1 MNDQQIENL
10 EFKVFGLNIETFSVF
25 YGSFLI
31 FWGLLV
37 SFISGSNSL
46 TSFIPSFIG
55 LPILIF
61 SNLSIKFTS
70 KKKIFM
76 HIVVL
81 FGLIAFLGGLDFFR
95 SIISQTVFSQLNSNH
110 RVPKFIRMVWHQ
122 LRWKIP
128 PCLRAYPRT
137 QTRGGRRYPRAR

>member
-61 SNLSIKFTS
+61 SNLCIKFIT
-70 KKKIFM
+70 KKKLFM
-76 HIVVL
+76 HIVVF

-95 SIISQTVFSQLNSNH
+95 S
-110 RVPKFIRMVWHQ
+110 FIGGTLFQNFWADVSKLMMLVTGSYFTYQCIKSFIHARKN
-122 LRWKIP
+122 KI
-128 PCLRAYPRT
+128 
-137 QTRGGRRYPRAR
+137 

>member
-61 SNLSIKFTS
+61 SNLSIKFTN
-70 KKKIFM
+70 KKKLFM
-76 HIVVL
+76 HIVVF
-81 FGLIAFLGGLDFFR
+81 FGLIAFLGGLDFLR
-95 SIISQTVFSQLNSNH
+95 SILSGKLFQNFWADISKLILLTTGGYFVYQCIRSFIFARKSNN
-110 RVPKFIRMVWHQ
+110 
-122 LRWKIP
+122 
-128 PCLRAYPRT
+128 
-137 QTRGGRRYPRAR
+137 

>member
-95 SIISQTVFSQLNSNH
+95 SILSGTVFQNIWADISKLILLTTGGYFVYQCIRSFIFARKNNNQLN
-110 RVPKFIRMVWHQ
+110 
-122 LRWKIP
+122 
-128 PCLRAYPRT
+128 
-137 QTRGGRRYPRAR
+137 

>member
-37 SFISGSNSL
+37 SFISGSSSL

-95 SIISQTVFSQLNSNH
+95 SILNGTVFQNIWADISKLILLTTGGYFVYQCIRSFIFARKNNNQLN
-110 RVPKFIRMVWHQ
+110 
-122 LRWKIP
+122 
-128 PCLRAYPRT
+128 
-137 QTRGGRRYPRAR
+137 

>member
-95 SIISQTVFSQLNSNH
+95 SILNGTVFHNIWADISKLILLTTGGYFVYQCIKSFIFARKNNNQLN
-110 RVPKFIRMVWHQ
+110 
-122 LRWKIP
+122 
-128 PCLRAYPRT
+128 
-137 QTRGGRRYPRAR
+137 

>member
-1 MNDQQIENL
+1 MNNQQIENL

-25 YGSFLI
+25 YGFFLI

-70 KKKIFM
+70 KKKFFM

-95 SIISQTVFSQLNSNH
+95 SILNGTVFQNIWADISKFILLTTGGYFVYQCIRSFIFARKNNNQLN
-110 RVPKFIRMVWHQ
+110 
-122 LRWKIP
+122 
-128 PCLRAYPRT
+128 
-137 QTRGGRRYPRAR
+137 

>member
-81 FGLIAFLGGLDFFR
+81 LGLMIFIGGLDFIRTIITGNVFTNFWADISKLMMLVTGLFFTIQCIR
-95 SIISQTVFSQLNSNH
+95 S
-110 RVPKFIRMVWHQ
+110 FIHAR
-122 LRWKIP
+122 
-128 PCLRAYPRT
+128 RAGKT
-137 QTRGGRRYPRAR
+137 ES

>member
-1 MNDQQIENL
+1 MNQEINSL
-10 EFKVFGLNIETFSVF
+10 EYKIFGLTIEHLSIF

-31 FWGLLV
+31 LWGIVV
-37 SFISGSNSL
+37 SFVSGSNSL
-46 TSFIPSFIG
+46 TSFIPSLIG

-61 SNLSIKFTS
+61 SNLSIKFVS

-95 SIISQTVFSQLNSNH
+95 SIFSGNTFQNVWADTSRLILLITGAF
-110 RVPKFIRMVWHQ
+110 FIYHCIKSFIHSRKK
-122 LRWKIP
+122 LD
-128 PCLRAYPRT
+128 
-137 QTRGGRRYPRAR
+137 

>member
-1 MNDQQIENL
+1 MNDQLNNNS
-10 EFKVFGLNIETFSVF
+10 EFKIFGATIETFSVF

-31 FWGLLV
+31 FWGVIV

-61 SNLSIKFTS
+61 SSLSIKFTN
-70 KKKIFM
+70 KKKFFM

-95 SIISQTVFSQLNSNH
+95 SILNGTVFQNIWADISKLILLTTGGYFVYQCIRSFIFARKNNNQLN
-110 RVPKFIRMVWHQ
+110 
-122 LRWKIP
+122 
-128 PCLRAYPRT
+128 
-137 QTRGGRRYPRAR
+137 

>member
-1 MNDQQIENL
+1 MNDQQIENV
-10 EFKVFGLNIETFSVF
+10 EFKVFGLNIENFSVF

-31 FWGLLV
+31 FWGIFV
-37 SFISGSNSL
+37 SFVSGSNSL

-61 SNLSIKFTS
+61 SNLSIKFVS

-81 FGLIAFLGGLDFFR
+81 FGLVAFLGGLDFFR
-95 SIISQTVFSQLNSNH
+95 SFLGGILFQNFWADISKLILLTTGGYFVYQCIRSFVF
-110 RVPKFIRMVWHQ
+110 
-122 LRWKIP
+122 
-128 PCLRAYPRT
+128 
-137 QTRGGRRYPRAR
+137 ARKNNY

>member
-95 SIISQTVFSQLNSNH
+95 SILNGTVFQNIWADISKLILLTTGGYFVYQCIRSFIFARKNNTQLN
-110 RVPKFIRMVWHQ
+110 
-122 LRWKIP
+122 
-128 PCLRAYPRT
+128 
-137 QTRGGRRYPRAR
+137 

>member
-1 MNDQQIENL
+1 MNEQQIENL
-10 EFKVFGLNIETFSVF
+10 EFKVFGLKIETFSVF

-31 FWGLLV
+31 LWGLLV

-81 FGLIAFLGGLDFFR
+81 FGLVAFLGGLDFFR
-95 SIISQTVFSQLNSNH
+95 SILSGTVFQNIWADISKLILLTTGGYFVYQCIRS
-110 RVPKFIRMVWHQ
+110 FIF
-122 LRWKIP
+122 
-128 PCLRAYPRT
+128 
-137 QTRGGRRYPRAR
+137 ARKNNN

>member
-25 YGSFLI
+25 FGSFLI

-95 SIISQTVFSQLNSNH
+95 SILSGTVFQNIWADISKLILLTTGGYFVYQCIRSFIFARKSNNQLS
-110 RVPKFIRMVWHQ
+110 
-122 LRWKIP
+122 
-128 PCLRAYPRT
+128 
-137 QTRGGRRYPRAR
+137 

>member
-1 MNDQQIENL
+1 MSNQEYKNL
-10 EFKVFGLNIETFSVF
+10 EFKIFGLTIETFSVF

-31 FWGLLV
+31 IWGVIV

-46 TSFIPSFIG
+46 TSFIPSLIG

-61 SNLSIKFTS
+61 SNLSIKFKN

-76 HIVVL
+76 HIVVI

-95 SIISQTVFSQLNSNH
+95 SIFSGSVFQNVWADISKLILLTTGGYFVYQCVRSFIFAKKHSNLD
-110 RVPKFIRMVWHQ
+110 I
-122 LRWKIP
+122 
-128 PCLRAYPRT
+128 
-137 QTRGGRRYPRAR
+137 

>member
-95 SIISQTVFSQLNSNH
+95 SILNGTVFQNIWADISKLILLTTGGYFVYQCIRSFIFSRKNNNQLN
-110 RVPKFIRMVWHQ
+110 
-122 LRWKIP
+122 
-128 PCLRAYPRT
+128 
-137 QTRGGRRYPRAR
+137 

>member
-1 MNDQQIENL
+1 MNDQQNENL
-10 EFKVFGLNIETFSVF
+10 EFRVFSLNIETFSVF

-81 FGLIAFLGGLDFFR
+81 FGLVAFLGGLDFFR
-95 SIISQTVFSQLNSNH
+95 SFLGGILFQNFWADISKLILLTTGGYFVYQCIRSFVF
-110 RVPKFIRMVWHQ
+110 
-122 LRWKIP
+122 
-128 PCLRAYPRT
+128 
-137 QTRGGRRYPRAR
+137 ARKNNN

>member
-1 MNDQQIENL
+1 MNNQFNNNS
-10 EFKVFGLNIETFSVF
+10 EFKIFGLTIETFSLF
-25 YGSFLI
+25 YGSFLV
-31 FWGLLV
+31 FWGVIV

-95 SIISQTVFSQLNSNH
+95 SILNGTVFQNIWADISKLILLTTGGYFVYQCIRSFIFARKNNNQLN
-110 RVPKFIRMVWHQ
+110 
-122 LRWKIP
+122 
-128 PCLRAYPRT
+128 
-137 QTRGGRRYPRAR
+137 

>member
-95 SIISQTVFSQLNSNH
+95 SILNGTVFQNIWADISKLILLTSGGYFVYQCIRSFIFARKNNNQLN
-110 RVPKFIRMVWHQ
+110 
-122 LRWKIP
+122 
-128 PCLRAYPRT
+128 
-137 QTRGGRRYPRAR
+137 

>member
-10 EFKVFGLNIETFSVF
+10 EFKIFGLNIETFSVF

-95 SIISQTVFSQLNSNH
+95 SILNGTVFQNIWADISKLILLTTGGYFVYQCIRSFIFARKNNNQLN
-110 RVPKFIRMVWHQ
+110 
-122 LRWKIP
+122 
-128 PCLRAYPRT
+128 
-137 QTRGGRRYPRAR
+137 